1 MGSHVRYASEVTRD
15 RLMRQSG
22 ALARMARIETLSFDP
37 APEGGAVQIVVDEA
51 TYVLPLAGVIDL
63 AAEKARLTKAMDA
76 AAKERDALS
85 TRLETPAFVERA
97 KPEAVVKAREDFADQ
112 TAEAERLHADRQ
124 STRLNPVT
132 NANFVFHHL
141 LE

>member
-1 MGSHVRYASEVTRD
+1 MIRRPPRS
-15 RLMRQSG
+15 
-22 ALARMARIETLSFDP
+22 TLTDTLFPYPTLFRSP

-85 TRLETPAFVERA
+85 KRLENPAFVERA
-97 KPEAVVKAREDFADQ
+97 KPEAVVKAREDFAEKA
-112 TAEAERLHADRQ
+112 AEAERLQAALL
-124 STRLNPVT
+124 RLG
-132 NANFVFHHL
+132 
-141 LE
+141 

>member
-1 MGSHVRYASEVTRD
+1 
-15 RLMRQSG
+15 
-22 ALARMARIETLSFDP
+22 MARIETLSFDP

-85 TRLETPAFVERA
+85 KRLENPAFVERA
-97 KPEAVVKAREDFADQ
+97 KPEARSEEH
-112 TAEAERLHADRQ
+112 TSELQ
-124 STRLNPVT
+124 SLMRISY
-132 NANFVFHHL
+132 AVFCL
-141 LE
+141 KKK

>member
-1 MGSHVRYASEVTRD
+1 MVAHVRDASEGTRE

-85 TRLETPAFVERA
+85 KRLDNHALVERA
-97 KPEAVVKAREDFADQ
+97 PPEAVVQAREEL
-112 TAEAERLHADRQ
+112 AEQDRK
-124 STRLNPVT
+124 SV
-132 NANFVFHHL
+132 V
-141 LE
+141 

>member
-1 MGSHVRYASEVTRD
+1 MTGPPPGSTRTDALFPYTTLFRSRDASEGTRE

-22 ALARMARIETLSFDP
+22 ALARMARIETLSFEP

-85 TRLETPAFVERA
+85 KRLENPA
-97 KPEAVVKAREDFADQ
+97 
-112 TAEAERLHADRQ
+112 LDRK
-124 STRLNPVT
+124 STRLNSS
-132 NANFVFHHL
+132 H
-141 LE
+141 

>member
-1 MGSHVRYASEVTRD
+1 MVAHVRDASEGTRE

-22 ALARMARIETLSFDP
+22 ALARMARIETLSFEP

-85 TRLETPAFVERA
+85 KRLANPAFVERA
-97 KPEAVVKAREDFADQ
+97 KPEEIGRASCR
-112 TAEAERLHADRQ
+112 ERLRQ
-124 STRLNPVT
+124 YV
-132 NANFVFHHL
+132 
-141 LE
+141 

>member
-1 MGSHVRYASEVTRD
+1 MVAHVCDASEGTRE

-85 TRLETPAFVERA
+85 KRLENPAFVERA
-97 KPEAVVKAREDFADQ
+97 KPEAVVKAREDFAEK
-112 TAEAERLHADRQ
+112 TRSEERRVGKECVITCR
-124 STRLNPVT
+124 SRW
-132 NANFVFHHL
+132 
-141 LE
+141 